1 MLGDG
6 RAAFEALTRDG
17 FPECPEYTACVEAM
31 MTIEI
36 FILDG
41 DSGLFEIAGK
51 VIEFDGGTVLV
62 VVDIVEEFTMAI

>member
-1 MLGDG
+1 
-6 RAAFEALTRDG
+6 
-17 FPECPEYTACVEAM
+17 M